1 MAGVQVVHLA
11 VYVYFAASLVG
22 EQWIIKGR
30 SDFKRKDEE
39 VGAGCGVSY
48 ICQLHQDGICT
59 HFMKFL

>member
-39 VGAGCGVSY
+39 VGPGVVYHIYASFTRTGFVP
-48 ICQLHQDGICT
+48 IS
-59 HFMKFL
+59 